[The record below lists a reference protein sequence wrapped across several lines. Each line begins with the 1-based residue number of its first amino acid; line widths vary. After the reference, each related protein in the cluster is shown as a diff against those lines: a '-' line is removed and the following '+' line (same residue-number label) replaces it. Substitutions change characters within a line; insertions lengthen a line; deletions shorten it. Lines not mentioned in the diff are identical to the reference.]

1 MKRYNP
7 GKHLIIFTRK
17 FKIGN
22 GLKHILNVLLNI
34 NQIKLLDSFE
44 SNVIF
49 FGLNLSIF
57 R

>member
-49 FGLNLSIF
+49 YGLNLSIF